1 MDVQRPDRPSVQLHR
16 HTQHPTHVQLVD
28 HAGWRSP
35 CRSPRGLAVDLDQ
48 VQPNAGNLAL
58 LRGELGLVEEPRLGL
73 QVDTEHLVAYSPTTA
88 GSSSVAAAHTQTAS
102 GRSDIGADE
111 RRDQPTGAAA
121 GRAARLVTPERHRP
135 MVRQQH
141 YRQIRAGKRHRIP
154 ISLLLRSALP
164 VRTATSAR
172 PGPGAKAARSRSD
185 SPPQTPY
192 RSPYWIA

>member
-1 MDVQRPDRPSVQLHR
+1 LTITVYTPS
-16 HTQHPTHVQLVD
+16 
-28 HAGWRSP
+28 W
-35 CRSPRGLAVDLDQ
+35 GLAVDLDQ
-48 VQPNAGNLAL
+48 AQPNAGNQAL

-73 QVDTEHLVAYSPTTA
+73 QGDTEHLVVVLANHS

-102 GRSDIGADE
+102 GRSGIGADE
-111 RRDQPTGAAA
+111 GRDQPAGAAV

-141 YRQIRAGKRHRIP
+141 YRQIRARKHHGIP
-154 ISLLLRSALP
+154 FPLLLRSALF
-164 VRTATSAR
+164 VRTAASAR

-185 SPPQTPY
+185 SPPHTPY